1 MCGGALKCYL
11 LKPHTL
17 SKIVCASA
25 ASPLLPEP
33 GSSGEQSENSLTS
46 PSSAFI
52 RRHLRLRS
60 FCSAFWLWLRRTE
73 SLRLTPLVIRVA
85 HLLEPHTLS
94 KIVCASAASPLL
106 PEPGSSGEQSEN
118 SLTSPSSAFIW
129 RHLR

>member
-1 MCGGALKCYL
+1 MKVCHVHQDFVALRSPTKARSAQRFRSVSSLCSSQCYL
-11 LKPHTL
+11 LEPHTF

-33 GSSGEQSENSLTS
+33 GSSREQSENSLTS

-52 RRHLRLRS
+52 CVICVHLRHLRLRS
-60 FCSAFWLWLRRTE
+60 FCSAFWLWLRRTK

-94 KIVCASAASPLL
+94 KIVC
-106 PEPGSSGEQSEN
+106 
-118 SLTSPSSAFIW
+118 
-129 RHLR
+129 